1 MKSRPVVRGIV
12 AAVVVAL
19 LVGAI
24 AWTDRSFFGLE
35 YLFYDPAVRQIA
47 LQHPPDPRIV
57 IVAINET
64 TMHALEA
71 DYGRWPFSREVIAMA
86 LDTLGLAG
94 ARAVAIDIIYTG
106 EDARYPEGDRLFA
119 EALAR
124 APAVLAVQTEAA
136 ATSDA
141 VPLELM
147 PKLWTLPPSAAPLF
161 RLRPPYRL
169 LRRVPAIGTIR
180 FGGGTSTASAYPL
193 LDRVSADRYVPSLAL
208 AAAALSEG
216 WQHDAHPRSNGSIN
230 IGPRRIPLDSRR
242 TFGIRWHRAQPL
254 LDLNK
259 AGGRELAALPGVG
272 IGGAK
277 RIVDGRPY
285 NEISDLARAGVS
297 ESTIATLSQLV
308 TAGQAPDSNINYRV
322 IAFEKLVLLSMV
334 RNDPAAAA
342 SAGISPARVRAAL
355 DQFQGKIVLIGL
367 TATGAEGGD
376 FRPTPLSPL
385 TAGVEYHANAIDTLL
400 HGDFLRAPPLPVT
413 FVILLLAMSAFG
425 AAVGATRSQLA
436 AAGIA
441 LLALA
446 LWAGSGYLALRA
458 GWIVQPMAGSIAT
471 IAAFLAIT
479 LFNFIYE
486 QRETLQ
492 LRTTFGRYVSPQ
504 ILDHVLAH
512 PESVQLG
519 GERRDLTILFS
530 DIRGFTSISE
540 AAEPEEVVEMLN
552 EYLTRMVE
560 ILLRHGGTLD
570 KFIGDAVM
578 GFWNAPTPDPDHPQ
592 HAVDC
597 AIEMI
602 EDTKRLRERWST
614 EGKAALRIGIGI
626 NTGDAVVGNIG
637 SERVFGYTV
646 IGDAVNLASRLES
659 KNKDYTT
666 EIIISEFTLARIG
679 DRFVTVY
686 LDEVKVKGKANAVK
700 IYEVKGRK

>member
-12 AAVVVAL
+12 AGVVVAL

-24 AWTDRSFFGLE
+24 LLADRSLLGLE

-47 LQHPPDPRIV
+47 LDHPPDPRIV

-71 DYGRWPFSREVIAMA
+71 DYGRWPFSREVMAAA
-86 LDTLGLAG
+86 LDTLRMAG
-94 ARAVAIDIIYTG
+94 ARAVAIDIIYSG

-119 EALAR
+119 EALAQ
-124 APAVLAVQTEAA
+124 APAVLAVQTEAS
-136 ATSDA
+136 ATTVA
-141 VPLELM
+141 VAPELL
-147 PKLWTLPPSAAPLF
+147 PRLWTWPSLAGPLF
-161 RLRPPYRL
+161 QLRPPYGL
-169 LRRVPAIGTIR
+169 LRRAPAIGTIR
-180 FGGGTSTASAYPL
+180 FGGGTSTARSYPL

-216 WQHDAHPRSNGSIN
+216 WPHDAHPASAGSIR
-230 IGPRRIPLDSRR
+230 IGPRRIPLDGRQ
-242 TFGIRWHRAQPL
+242 TFGVRWHRARPL
-254 LDLNK
+254 P
-259 AGGRELAALPGVG
+259 ATAA
-272 IGGAK
+272 
-277 RIVDGRPY
+277 
-285 NEISDLARAGVS
+285 EM
-297 ESTIATLSQLV
+297 
-308 TAGQAPDSNINYRV
+308 PDSNINYQV

-334 RNDPAAAA
+334 RNDPAAAVA
-342 SAGISPARVRAAL
+342 SGISAARVRAAL
-355 DQFQGKIVLIGL
+355 DQFRDKIVLIGL

-385 TAGVEYHANAIDTLL
+385 TSGVEYHANALDTLL
-400 HGDFLRAPPLPVT
+400 HGDFLRAAPLPLMLI
-413 FVILLLAMSAFG
+413 ILLLAMSAFG

-436 AAGIA
+436 AAAIA
-441 LLALA
+441 LFALA
-446 LWAGSGYLALRA
+446 LWVGSGYLALRA
-458 GWIVQPMAGSIAT
+458 GWVLQPLAGSMAT
-471 IAAFLAIT
+471 VAAFLTIT

-492 LRTTFGRYVSPQ
+492 LKTTFGRYVSPQ

-512 PESVQLG
+512 PESVRLG

-540 AAEPEEVVEMLN
+540 AAEPEEVVVMLN

-578 GFWNAPTPDPDHPQ
+578 GFWNAPTPDPDHPR

-602 EDTKRLRERWST
+602 AETTRLRQRWST

-659 KNKDYTT
+659 KNKDYST

-686 LDEVKVKGKANAVK
+686 LDEVKVKGKENAVR
-700 IYEVKGRK
+700 IYEVKGRT